1 MKERLFKLRRGL
13 RRDDWEYFVDQ
24 EIAKVMI
31 VLTATLLREEM
42 TGNVLTAMWLEE
54 QKIKEGFIRL
64 LGY

>member
-1 MKERLFKLRRGL
+1 
-13 RRDDWEYFVDQ
+13 
-24 EIAKVMI
+24 MI

-54 QKIKEGFIRL
+54 QKIKDGFIRL